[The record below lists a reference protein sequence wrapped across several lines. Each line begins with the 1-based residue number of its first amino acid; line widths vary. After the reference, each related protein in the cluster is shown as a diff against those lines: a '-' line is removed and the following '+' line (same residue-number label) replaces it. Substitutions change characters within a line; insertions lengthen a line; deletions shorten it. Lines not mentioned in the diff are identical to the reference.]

1 MSAQNVSLTAMF
13 GWIGAAGRML
23 KSDWRR
29 FVAAAFWML
38 LVVLVPI
45 AIFMGLFF
53 AFGVFP
59 PGQGK
64 TPFGPDMTWFWLS
77 YSVLI
82 VLSLVLQPPLLAGWF
97 GLCGDVDVGRSGRG
111 RDIFV
116 PFRNRE
122 LWIRSLTVTLI
133 ALAIGVL
140 LFCVTLLPFLSG
152 LIAFQTEMAGY
163 QAAAMAGAQVQPP
176 MPPLGF
182 FVGYFFF
189 LIAACALQ
197 VVSLLALAEVA
208 ARPTS
213 AWSALALAFR
223 AVLSNFFKL
232 VLFGICA
239 SMLLSAVMMIVIL
252 PLVLLGVALAFIS
265 PVLTAIVVGV
275 GYLAMIALMYPLM
288 FIGQYLMWKS
298 LMTDPTQ
305 APLMAVDA

>member
-1 MSAQNVSLTAMF
+1 MSVQNVSLSAMF
-13 GWIGAAGRML
+13 GWIGTAGRML

-29 FVAAAFWML
+29 FVAAALWML

-45 AIFMGLFF
+45 AIFMAIVF
-53 AFGVFP
+53 ALGVFP
-59 PGQGK
+59 PAQGE
-64 TPFGPDMTWFWLS
+64 TPFGEDMTWFWLS
-77 YSVLI
+77 YGVLI

-122 LWIRSLTVTLI
+122 LWIRSLMVTLI

-140 LFCVTLLPFLSG
+140 LFCLTLLPFLSG
-152 LIAFQTEMAGY
+152 LMAFQSEMAGY

-176 MPPLGF
+176 TPPLGF

-189 LIAACALQ
+189 IFAACGLQ
-197 VVSLLALAEVA
+197 MVTLLALAEVA

-213 AWSALALAFR
+213 AWSALVLATR
-223 AVLSNFFKL
+223 AIARNFFKL
-232 VLFGICA
+232 VLFGFCA
-239 SMLLSAVMMIVIL
+239 SMLFWAILMIVIL

-265 PVLTAIVVGV
+265 PVLSAVVIVI
-275 GYLAMIALMYPLM
+275 GYLALLALIYPLM
-288 FIGQYLMWKS
+288 FISQYLMWKGM
-298 LMTDPTQ
+298 LTDPMQ
-305 APLMAVDA
+305 LPVMALDA